1 MPGLSRDSQ
10 LLNPD
15 FLDILSIFLE
25 ESVEFLVI
33 GAYAVA
39 AHGLP
44 RATKDIDLWV
54 ACSAQNAAHI
64 VTALQRFGAP
74 LSSIGEPDFLRPG
87 ITFQIGV
94 APRRIDIVTEIAGI
108 RFEEAYPI
116 LRLHRTGSDTTAQYC
131 NRSSFLAVR
140 KCHFRPYRQTLCRP
154 MKPNAKAPDILGQ

>member
-1 MPGLSRDSQ
+1 MLGLSRESQ

-15 FLDILSIFLE
+15 FRDILSIFLE

-54 ACSAQNAAHI
+54 RCSSENAPHI
-64 VTALQRFGAP
+64 IAALTRFGAP
-74 LSSIGEPDFLRPG
+74 VSGLSEKDFLHPG

-108 RFEEAYPI
+108 RFEQAYP
-116 LRLHRTGSDTTAQYC
+116 
-131 NRSSFLAVR
+131 NRISANIEGISVPVIGRADLVAN
-140 KCHFRPYRQTLCRP
+140 KKAAGRPQDLVDVQWLEP
-154 MKPNAKAPDILGQ
+154 EE

>member
-1 MPGLSRDSQ
+1 MRGLSRESQ

-15 FLDILSIFLE
+15 FRDILSIFLE
-25 ESVEFLVI
+25 EGVEFLVI

-54 ACSAQNAAHI
+54 GSSA
-64 VTALQRFGAP
+64 LKRFGAP
-74 LSSIGEPDFLRPG
+74 LSGISETDFLHPG

-108 RFEEAYPI
+108 RFEQAYPNKI
-116 LRLHRTGSDTTAQYC
+116 FANVEGISVPVIGRTDLVATKKA
-131 NRSSFLAVR
+131 AA
-140 KCHFRPYRQTLCRP
+140 RPQDLVDVKWLEGEP
-154 MKPNAKAPDILGQ
+154 

>member
-1 MPGLSRDSQ
+1 MPGLSRESQ

-64 VTALQRFGAP
+64 VTALQRFGVP

-108 RFEEAYPI
+108 RFEEAYP
-116 LRLHRTGSDTTAQYC
+116 
-131 NRSSFLAVR
+131 NRVFANIEGISVPVIGRADLVINKKAAA
-140 KCHFRPYRQTLCRP
+140 RPQDLVDV
-154 MKPNAKAPDILGQ
+154 KWLEKDG